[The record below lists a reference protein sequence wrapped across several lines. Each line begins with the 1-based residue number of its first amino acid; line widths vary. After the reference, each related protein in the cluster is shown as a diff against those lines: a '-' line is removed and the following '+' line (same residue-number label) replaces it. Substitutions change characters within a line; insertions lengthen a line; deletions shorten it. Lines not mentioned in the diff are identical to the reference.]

1 MTIDFLYRMVKKT
14 SGFKWVAT
22 FGVLFMVAGYLNVG
36 RPFGIA
42 QLDEI
47 TNGVGTLDEMLYNA
61 ESAYRVMDQQ
71 SEAGREFYRRLL
83 LTTELVFPLV
93 YRAFNI
99 ILISFIFNRW
109 LSPESKL
116 NKLCL
121 LPVVGMIA
129 DYCENTLVLTMLFNY
144 PERLYGVA
152 ATASIVTAIKWLSNL
167 TDWLLIIVG
176 LFGLVLKS
184 ILRQQPQSA

>member
-1 MTIDFLYRMVKKT
+1 MVKKT

-93 YRAFNI
+93 YRAFNV

-121 LPVVGMIA
+121 LPLVGMIA
-129 DYCENTLVLTMLFNY
+129 DYCENMLVLTMLFNY

-167 TDWLLIIVG
+167 TDWLLIIVS
-176 LFGLVLKS
+176 LFGLVRKS
-184 ILRQQPQSA
+184 VLRQQPQSV

>member
-1 MTIDFLYRMVKKT
+1 MIDSLYRMVKKM
-14 SGFKWVAT
+14 SGVKWVVT
-22 FGVLFMVAGYLNVG
+22 FGVLFMIAGYLNVG

-42 QLDEI
+42 QLEVI
-47 TNGVGTLDEMLYNA
+47 ANGVGTLDEMFYNA

-71 SEAGREFYRRLL
+71 GEAGREFYGRLL

-93 YRAFNI
+93 YRAFNV
-99 ILISFIFNRW
+99 ILISFIFGRW

-121 LPVVGMIA
+121 LPLVGMIA
-129 DYCENTLVLTMLFNY
+129 DYGENMLVLTMLFNY
-144 PERLYGVA
+144 PERLYGIA
-152 ATASIVTAIKWLSNL
+152 AAASIVTAIKWLSNL

-176 LFGLVLKS
+176 LLGLVRRS
-184 ILRQQPQSA
+184 MLRQQPQSA